1 MVNMAYITKQI
12 TGEYTANIDWV
23 KSFFQKLRD
32 FLLDNPIKKFQLVEE
47 NYDNSDIEKSF
58 IKMKADGLTFKLSR
72 ISSGYPT
79 QEVTVSYD
87 TDGQEN
93 VTLNYYAGN
102 QSLSIATIQ
111 TSTDNSQ
118 RRIYRAVSNVLLA
131 SSNNSF
137 IFSVQPINVKK
148 LAPKRLWGVINY
160 QDLNAKSNSFA
171 FGTYEGATTAALIP
185 DSIDK
190 TTGQAI
196 KCNICHKATNDDTKL
211 ILENKVQVNQN
222 DYWIGTSND
231 IVGLVPVTPIKA
243 YQATYQANSKKY
255 IAIGTNVA
263 FPLGKQ
269 IEV

>member
-12 TGEYTANIDWV
+12 TGEYTVNIDWV

-72 ISSGYPT
+72 ISTGYST
-79 QEVTVSYD
+79 QVITVSYD

-93 VTLNYYAGN
+93 VTLNNNTGN
-102 QSLSIATIQ
+102 QSISIATIQ
-111 TSTDNSQ
+111 ISTDNSQ

-131 SSNNSF
+131 SNNNSF
-137 IFSVQPINVKK
+137 IFSVQPINAKK
-148 LAPKRLWGVINY
+148 LAPQKLWGVINY

-171 FGTYEGATTAALIP
+171 FESFAGSNVKALIP
-185 DSIDK
+185 YSIDK
-190 TTGQAI
+190 TTGTAI
-196 KCNICHKATNDDTKL
+196 ECNICHKATNDDTKL

-231 IVGLVPVTPIKA
+231 IVGLVPITPIKA
-243 YQATYQANSKKY
+243 YQANSNKY

-269 IEV
+269 IEE

>member
-1 MVNMAYITKQI
+1 MAYITKQI
-12 TGEYTANIDWV
+12 AGEYTANNDWV

-47 NYDNSDIEKSF
+47 NYDNSAFEKSF

-72 ISSGYPT
+72 ISTGYST

-93 VTLNYYAGN
+93 VTLTNYIGS
-102 QSLSIATIQ
+102 QSISIATIQ

-118 RRIYRAVSNVLLA
+118 RRIYRAVSNVFLA

-137 IFSVQPINVKK
+137 IFNAQAINVKK
-148 LAPKRLWGVINY
+148 LAPGRLWGVISY

-171 FGTYEGATTAALIP
+171 FEAIKDVDAAELIP
-185 DSIDK
+185 NSIDK
-190 TTGQAI
+190 TTGTKI
-196 KCNICHKATNDDTKL
+196 SLNVCHKSTNDTAQL
-211 ILENKVQVNQN
+211 VLENKVQVNQN
-222 DYWIGTSND
+222 NYWIGTSND

-243 YQATYQANSKKY
+243 YQANSKKY

-263 FPLGKQ
+263 FPIGQQ

>member
-1 MVNMAYITKQI
+1 MAYITKQI
-12 TGEYTANIDWV
+12 TGEYTANNDWV

-58 IKMKADGLTFKLSR
+58 IKMKADGLIFRLSR
-72 ISSGYPT
+72 ITSGWTT
-79 QEVTVSYD
+79 QYVTVSYD
-87 TDGQEN
+87 TDALAN
-93 VTLNYYAGN
+93 VPLEGSLTLPV
-102 QSLSIATIQ
+102 ATIQ
-111 TSTDNSQ
+111 NYTFPQGRT
-118 RRIYRAVSNVLLA
+118 YRAVSNVFLA

-137 IFSVQPINVKK
+137 IFSVQPIAAKK
-148 LAPKRLWGVINY
+148 LAPQKLWGVINY

-171 FGTYEGATTAALIP
+171 FASNSGSNVEALIP
-185 DSIDK
+185 YSIDK

-196 KCNICHKATNDDTKL
+196 ECNICHKATNDNTKL

-231 IVGLVPVTPIKA
+231 IVGLVPVTPIKE

-263 FPLGKQ
+263 FPIGQQ